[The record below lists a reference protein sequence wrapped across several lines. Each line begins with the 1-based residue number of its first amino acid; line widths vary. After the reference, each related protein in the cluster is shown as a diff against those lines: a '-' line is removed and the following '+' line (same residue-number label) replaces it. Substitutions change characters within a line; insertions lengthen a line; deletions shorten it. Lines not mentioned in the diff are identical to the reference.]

1 METLKKEAHESLAAY
16 VQNNEEIVGHF
27 QKLTAFLKERVVK
40 YDFAPGTVLAPKA
53 PEEQKYELKNSFEEA
68 ELQSIANSI
77 TVQYIPETSSL
88 ITLKTYSQI
97 VENSVKLAAAKYLEL
112 TKEARVKQRA
122 SLEKPKEYLEIVSQ
136 FLTASETLITDSQLA
151 IAMKLGVPPSK
162 FEETETLL
170 MERGLMNNIMAI
182 QTLGRAQIREKLQA
196 AKSVSYEQSIEIIN
210 YQIELLEKKTDYIR
224 SILSFFQMTPESVQA
239 VPMILTYILNDLV
252 FQKYEIE
259 EEDFMQNINEEG
271 SCTVTQP

>member
-1 METLKKEAHESLAAY
+1 M
-16 VQNNEEIVGHF
+16 
-27 QKLTAFLKERVVK
+27 
-40 YDFAPGTVLAPKA
+40 
-53 PEEQKYELKNSFEEA
+53 
-68 ELQSIANSI
+68 
-77 TVQYIPETSSL
+77 
-88 ITLKTYSQI
+88 
-97 VENSVKLAAAKYLEL
+97 
-112 TKEARVKQRA
+112 
-122 SLEKPKEYLEIVSQ
+122 SQ

-210 YQIELLEKKTDYIR
+210 YQIELLEKKTDYIK

>member
-1 METLKKEAHESLAAY
+1 M
-16 VQNNEEIVGHF
+16 
-27 QKLTAFLKERVVK
+27 
-40 YDFAPGTVLAPKA
+40 
-53 PEEQKYELKNSFEEA
+53 
-68 ELQSIANSI
+68 
-77 TVQYIPETSSL
+77 
-88 ITLKTYSQI
+88 
-97 VENSVKLAAAKYLEL
+97 
-112 TKEARVKQRA
+112 
-122 SLEKPKEYLEIVSQ
+122 SQ

>member
-1 METLKKEAHESLAAY
+1 MKKMKGADLPDMFKSVKSGKLNARALKPVTARFKLEGEQLQLAEPVETLKKEAHESLAAY

-112 TKEARVKQRA
+112 TKEARVKQRN
-122 SLEKPKEYLEIVSQ
+122 SL
-136 FLTASETLITDSQLA
+136 
-151 IAMKLGVPPSK
+151 
-162 FEETETLL
+162 
-170 MERGLMNNIMAI
+170 
-182 QTLGRAQIREKLQA
+182 
-196 AKSVSYEQSIEIIN
+196 
-210 YQIELLEKKTDYIR
+210 
-224 SILSFFQMTPESVQA
+224 
-239 VPMILTYILNDLV
+239 
-252 FQKYEIE
+252 
-259 EEDFMQNINEEG
+259 
-271 SCTVTQP
+271 

>member
-1 METLKKEAHESLAAY
+1 M
-16 VQNNEEIVGHF
+16 
-27 QKLTAFLKERVVK
+27 
-40 YDFAPGTVLAPKA
+40 
-53 PEEQKYELKNSFEEA
+53 
-68 ELQSIANSI
+68 
-77 TVQYIPETSSL
+77 
-88 ITLKTYSQI
+88 
-97 VENSVKLAAAKYLEL
+97 
-112 TKEARVKQRA
+112 
-122 SLEKPKEYLEIVSQ
+122 SQ

-271 SCTVTQP
+271 SCRVTQP

>member
-1 METLKKEAHESLAAY
+1 M
-16 VQNNEEIVGHF
+16 
-27 QKLTAFLKERVVK
+27 
-40 YDFAPGTVLAPKA
+40 
-53 PEEQKYELKNSFEEA
+53 
-68 ELQSIANSI
+68 
-77 TVQYIPETSSL
+77 
-88 ITLKTYSQI
+88 
-97 VENSVKLAAAKYLEL
+97 
-112 TKEARVKQRA
+112 
-122 SLEKPKEYLEIVSQ
+122 SQ

-271 SCTVTQP
+271 SCELI